1 MKCKKCGQCCRTKAV
16 WNHRI
21 IATNLYCPAL
31 DTSNML
37 CKIYANRQFLL
48 KKLTGKT
55 CAKDLKGW
63 VPTGCSMM
71 PMNYVGPELVSP
83 TPFSVH
89 AFAQMLMENKAERMV
104 IDDWIASQKLEN
116 DSHNGD
122 NDIDAEP
129 TTSGTPANSD

>member
-1 MKCKKCGQCCRTKAV
+1 MKCRKCGQCCRTKAV
-16 WNHRI
+16 YGRRI

-31 DTSNML
+31 DTSTML
-37 CKIYANRQFLL
+37 CRIYANRAVLL

-55 CAKDLKGW
+55 CAPNLKGW

-89 AFAQMLMENKAERMV
+89 AFAQMLMKNKMQRIV
-104 IDDWIASQKLEN
+104 IDDYLASQKLEKEN
-116 DSHNGD
+116 QNVES
-122 NDIDAEP
+122 EKP
-129 TTSGTPANSD
+129 TTSEIPAICD